1 MIPCPEEDG
10 VLMGR
15 NWDDGGRL
23 PSVFFFGF
31 LPSPKGLSVTKGR
44 RRTGRV

>member
-23 PSVFFFGF
+23 PSGFFGF

>member
-23 PSVFFFGF
+23 PSGFFLAF
-31 LPSPKGLSVTKGR
+31 SPPRKV
-44 RRTGRV
+44 